1 MKRNRLS
8 DPRADA
14 DQRHLVEMI
23 PHLQQTEL
31 QKKKIKNENEFS
43 HINTFSLCKK

>member
-1 MKRNRLS
+1 MKRHRLS

-23 PHLQQTEL
+23 PRLQQTEL
-31 QKKKIKNENEFS
+31 QKKKENENEFS
-43 HINTFSLCKK
+43 HINTFSLCEK

>member
-1 MKRNRLS
+1 MKRHRLS

-23 PHLQQTEL
+23 PHLQQTAAE
-31 QKKKIKNENEFS
+31 KKRK
-43 HINTFSLCKK
+43 